1 MCMGGVCFGKWEGG
15 METRFSVEGNVAT
28 LVFFHNGSG
37 AAFKFMVALG

>member
-1 MCMGGVCFGKWEGG
+1 MHGRCLLWEMGGG